1 MQDPDQS
8 NNEEQTVLSNNEA
21 DVVSEAPE
29 DKAEHVTRSS
39 GLSMVSAYYDYRLD
53 NHRQGETH
61 REDSMGNHWSVPW
74 ADLMMVMFVLFAALV
89 SANAAQQKIPDI
101 VEKTV
106 EIETPIES
114 PLEYTTGA
122 QSPVTEPSFEPLMQV
137 NVFEKSQ
144 QAVRDTNIEN
154 VEIVLMKDQSVK
166 VSVRGPLLFDLGTDR
181 LNPEVKSFLKTL
193 SGVIRQTPYDVNVIG
208 HTDDQPIRNR
218 NFASNWELSLMRAA
232 QVAKHLID
240 EGQVDPA
247 RFTVMGRSE
256 YAPVTPNSSEQNRS
270 LNRRVEIIITRNIS
284 SSAETGT

>member
-8 NNEEQTVLSNNEA
+8 NNEEQTLISNNEA

-29 DKAEHVTRSS
+29 DNAEHVTGSS
-39 GLSMVSAYYDYRLD
+39 VLSMVSAYYDYRLD
-53 NHRQGETH
+53 NHRQDETH

-101 VEKTV
+101 VDKIV

-114 PLEYTTGA
+114 PPESTTGA
-122 QSPVTEPSFEPLMQV
+122 QAPATEPSFEPLMQV

-208 HTDDQPIRNR
+208 HTDDQPIRNL

-232 QVAKHLID
+232 KVAKHLID
-240 EGQVDPA
+240 EGQVGPA

-256 YAPVTPNSSEQNRS
+256 YAPVAPNSSEQNRS

-284 SSAETGT
+284 GSAETGT